1 MIRRSLFGWIIFAV
15 QAAAANATE
24 TMVCTSADHGPQV
37 SMLMGMNDVVSV
49 VSASIEQGGKTW
61 ATDAAGALKI
71 IVGQAFESETQ
82 LVVDFTDEALSTKV
96 AELRLVKASEE
107 GMFAAGGTIR
117 LPGVGAWTVS
127 CSF

>member
-1 MIRRSLFGWIIFAV
+1 MIRRALLLSLLLAG
-15 QAAAANATE
+15 AAGTARATE
-24 TMVCTSADHGPQV
+24 TMICSAADGGPEV
-37 SMLMGMNDVVSV
+37 SMLMGTLDV
-49 VSASIEQGGKTW
+49 ASIVTASIAHEGKTW
-61 ATDAAGALKI
+61 ATNGEGAMKI

-96 AELRLVKASEE
+96 AELRLVKAGEE

-117 LPGVGAWTVS
+117 LPGSGAWAVN